1 MKFGSLLADPAM
13 KLLALAIALI
23 FWTVESA
30 PRRERPVERPFEVQ
44 LSLMGI
50 PRDLIVTT
58 TVQDRVNVWLRG
70 RPSVLQQLSSA
81 NLEATLDLSGNRP
94 GPLSVP
100 IRPESLNLPQ
110 DVEVV
115 TIDPAV
121 VSLTLEQR
129 RGGVVPIRPFTVG
142 ELPPGYQ
149 IGEITVTPD
158 RAELTGPASFIKN
171 VDEVATERII
181 LSGRIAT
188 FQTTVGLVS
197 DHPLVRITQP
207 ASVVVTVTIIPPPP
221 VEAEPVEGEAEELP
235 EETPP

>member
-1 MKFGSLLADPAM
+1 M
-13 KLLALAIALI
+13 
-23 FWTVESA
+23 
-30 PRRERPVERPFEVQ
+30 
-44 LSLMGI
+44 
-50 PRDLIVTT
+50 
-58 TVQDRVNVWLRG
+58 
-70 RPSVLQQLSSA
+70 LQQLSSA

-221 VEAEPVEGEAEELP
+221 VEAEPVEGEAEERP

>member
-1 MKFGSLLADPAM
+1 MTFRKVLADPGM
-13 KLLALAIALI
+13 KLLALVIALV
-23 FWTVESA
+23 FWTVQSA

-70 RPSVLQQLSSA
+70 RPSLLQSLSSS
-81 NLEATLDLSGNRP
+81 NLEATLDLTGNRP
-94 GPLSVP
+94 GPLSLP

-121 VSLTLEQR
+121 VSLTLEPR
-129 RGGVVPIRPFTVG
+129 RQGVVPIRPFTVG
-142 ELPPGYQ
+142 ELPPGYTL
-149 IGEITVTPD
+149 GEIVVVPD
-158 RAELTGPASFIKN
+158 TAEITGPASFIKN
-171 VDEVATERII
+171 VGEVATERVI
-181 LSGRIAT
+181 LSGRLQT

-197 DHPLVRITQP
+197 DHPLVRITLP
-207 ASVVVTVTIIPPPP
+207 GSVVVTVTVISPPP
-221 VEAEPVEGEAEELP
+221 VDAETTDTVEEP
-235 EETPP
+235 EG